1 MGHCIIAI
9 GREFGSGGHKIGQMV
24 ADRLGIPYY
33 DRELL
38 VMAADYGN
46 IDMAQFERHDEKK
59 HNNFLYEVNYSGN
72 DRVEKGQ
79 SKEETLYQ
87 LQKKVIL
94 DIADS
99 RDAVIVGRGAD
110 NILKKA
116 GKNVIR
122 VFVSAPEQHR
132 IKRTMELENLD
143 EKTTS
148 SLLRK
153 KDKSRK
159 AFYEQR
165 TGLAWG
171 EPSHYDLYFDTS
183 QCSFFEIVDQIV
195 EEYRR
200 KSGFSV

>member
-1 MGHCIIAI
+1 MEHCIIAI

-33 DRELL
+33 DKELL
-38 VMAADYGN
+38 ALAAEYGN
-46 IDMAQFERHDEKK
+46 IDMAEFERHDEKK
-59 HNNFLYEVNYSGN
+59 HNNFLFEVNYSGN
-72 DRVEKGQ
+72 ERVEKGK

-94 DIADS
+94 DIADT
-99 RDAVIVGRGAD
+99 RDAVIVGRSAD
-110 NILKKA
+110 DILKKA

-122 VFVSAPEQHR
+122 VFVSAPEQYR

-153 KDKSRK
+153 KDKARR

-171 EPSHYDLYFDTS
+171 EASHYDLYFDTS
-183 QCSFFEIVDQIV
+183 ERSFNEIADQIIK
-195 EEYRR
+195 EYK
-200 KSGFSV
+200 KSFCV